1 MLELLEP
8 AIWLT
13 IGITAAFVAAVVVGV
28 FALRRFIARRN
39 PEIDAS

>member
-8 AIWLT
+8 AVWLT
-13 IGITAAFVAAVVVGV
+13 VGITVAFVAVVVVGV
-28 FALRRFIARRN
+28 FALRRYIARRN